1 MAKDKY
7 RELIQPG
14 SNFEF
19 MGRARLWF
27 TLSTIVCAA
36 CIGMCFVNNAWRGD
50 YMNWSTDFKG
60 GTEIVFGFY
69 KKGTQV
75 PATVDSAKVRK
86 ALGDGGF
93 EGFDVSDYAWTVDT
107 PQGAVEARGLLVRTP
122 HFGAVPPEKRDRVAD
137 LFLKQFAGLTLLKV
151 SWSGDTIHVRSKK
164 PVPWAE
170 VRDFLAKE
178 GLTLKPWEK
187 EDAQSAS
194 IAEEGTGEYHAQLSV
209 VGIEGQYREAA
220 QRGLGSEADVKVINV
235 YGVGAKAGSKLRDD
249 GVASLFYAMLLI
261 MLYLVVRFDVRYAPG
276 AVIAL
281 IHDAVVVVGAFAL
294 TWQEF
299 SLTTVAAIL
308 TVVGYSV
315 NDTVIIFD
323 RIRENSVKL
332 KDKKFIR
339 IMNISIN
346 ETLSRSLLTS
356 LTVFVTTLM
365 MNIFGT
371 GLVRNFAF
379 AMNVG
384 VVTGTYSSIFIASP
398 VALWIHN
405 RFFAREGG
413 AVASRPGRPSRRT
426 DAASEAEDDGDDG
439 DSGDEGRV

>member
-14 SNFEF
+14 STFEF

-27 TLSTIVCAA
+27 TVSILICAA
-36 CIGMCFVNNAWRGD
+36 CVGALFVNKAVRGD

-60 GTEIVFGFY
+60 GTEIILGFY
-69 KKGTQV
+69 KKGTDHPV
-75 PATVDSAKVRK
+75 EVDSGRVRK
-86 ALGDGGF
+86 ALNDAGAD
-93 EGFDVSDYAWTVDT
+93 GFDVSDYNYTVET
-107 PQGAVEARGLLVRTP
+107 AEGTEAATGLLIRTP
-122 HFGAVPPEKRDRVAD
+122 HFGALTPEQQDEVTDAYVKEFAVIKV
-137 LFLKQFAGLTLLKV
+137 LKA
-151 SWSGDTIHVRSKK
+151 SWSGDTLHIRSKA
-164 PVPWAE
+164 PVLWDASK
-170 VRDFLAKE
+170 DFFAKQ

-187 EDAQSAS
+187 EDAERATS
-194 IAEEGTGEYHAQLSV
+194 AEEGTGEFNAQLSI
-209 VGIEGQYREAA
+209 VGIEGQYRDAIQKE
-220 QRGLGSEADVKVINV
+220 LGDEDDVKIINV
-235 YGVGAKAGSKLRDD
+235 YGVGAKAGDKLRDD

-261 MLYLVVRFDVRYAPG
+261 MLYLVVRFDIRYAPG
-276 AVIAL
+276 AIVAL
-281 IHDAVVVVGAFAL
+281 LHDAIVVIGAFAI

-308 TVVGYSV
+308 TIIGYSV

-384 VVTGTYSSIFIASP
+384 VLIGTYSSIFIASP
-398 VALWIHN
+398 VVLWLHN
-405 RFFAREGG
+405 RFYSGPATGG
-413 AVASRPGRPSRRT
+413 KASRVIRTT
-426 DAASEAEDDGDDG
+426 DAADDDDAEEMAG
-439 DSGDEGRV
+439 GRV